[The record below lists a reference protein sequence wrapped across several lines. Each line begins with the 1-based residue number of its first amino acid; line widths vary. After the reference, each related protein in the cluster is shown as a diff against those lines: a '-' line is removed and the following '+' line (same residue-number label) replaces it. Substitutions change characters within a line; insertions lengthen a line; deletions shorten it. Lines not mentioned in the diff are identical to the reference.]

1 MDIIEG
7 SLLTAARGHSLAAV
21 SASDSTPAL
30 NAQRLSLTFIFNG
43 IGKPV
48 RWGAPQMYV
57 LSSGLYPEKQ
67 HCGCEVQVESNAAKN
82 MVALPGSKL

>member
-7 SLLTAARGHSLAAV
+7 SLLTAARGHSLAVV

-48 RWGAPQMYV
+48 RWGRRKCT
-57 LSSGLYPEKQ
+57 SSHPAFTRR
-67 HCGCEVQVESNAAKN
+67 SNIVDAKY
-82 MVALPGSKL
+82 K